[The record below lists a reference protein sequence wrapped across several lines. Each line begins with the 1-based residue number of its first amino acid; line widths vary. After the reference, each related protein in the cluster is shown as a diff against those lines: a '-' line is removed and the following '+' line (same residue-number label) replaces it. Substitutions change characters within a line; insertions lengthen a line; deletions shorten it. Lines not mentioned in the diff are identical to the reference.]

1 MTRLDLPGRP
11 AWMARAA
18 CAGMHPETFHPHER
32 RGQPPDLDAI
42 NTALAT
48 CARCPVRAECL
59 EYALTHREDHGIWG
73 GMTARQR
80 LRIARRTGRIVCAE
94 CGVVFTRQG
103 PGQRVCSD
111 ECRRARRSTP

>member
-1 MTRLDLPGRP
+1 MTNPDPSLPP
-11 AWMARAA
+11 PWMTDAA
-18 CAGMHPETFHPHER
+18 CAGMDPNVFHPFGA
-32 RGQPPDLDAI
+32 RGRPPDLAAI
-42 NTALAT
+42 NEALAT
-48 CARCPVRAECL
+48 CARCVVRAEYL